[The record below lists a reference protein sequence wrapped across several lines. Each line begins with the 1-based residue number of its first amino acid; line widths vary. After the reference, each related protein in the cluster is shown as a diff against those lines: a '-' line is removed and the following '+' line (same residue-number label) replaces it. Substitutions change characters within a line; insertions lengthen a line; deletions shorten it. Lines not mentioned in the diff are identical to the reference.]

1 MFPPNKYAT
10 SLLHK
15 NLIRDGTNPKF
26 SEHGSARKGG
36 DHDASQVGCDE
47 VVDELGITGY
57 GDVEGQVVDILNSGD
72 DDEEMRRG
80 FLKKNGDKIGHEA
93 ILKV

>member
-1 MFPPNKYAT
+1 M
-10 SLLHK
+10 
-15 NLIRDGTNPKF
+15 
-26 SEHGSARKGG
+26 
-36 DHDASQVGCDE
+36 
-47 VVDELGITGY
+47 GITGY

-72 DDEEMRRG
+72 NDEEMRRG